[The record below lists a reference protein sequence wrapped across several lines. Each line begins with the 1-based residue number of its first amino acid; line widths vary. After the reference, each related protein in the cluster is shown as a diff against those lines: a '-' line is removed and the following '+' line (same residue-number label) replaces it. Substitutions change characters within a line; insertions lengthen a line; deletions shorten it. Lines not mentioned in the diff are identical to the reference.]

1 MEKDTATQPLNKFA
15 FTFAKVTI
23 IEKDYVMK
31 KIARLFLIFCALFSV
46 GAYAGNGSGNPK
58 NDLGYGAKYDQK
70 PHYIW
75 KDGKLVKNPDNTTSK
90 KQEVAKSK

>member
-1 MEKDTATQPLNKFA
+1 MRK
-15 FTFAKVTI
+15 I
-23 IEKDYVMK
+23 ISSVLV
-31 KIARLFLIFCALFSV
+31 ACALVSA

-75 KDGKLVKNPDNTTSK
+75 KDGKLVKNQNLGAAK
-90 KQEVAKSK
+90 K